1 MQPGASGA
9 WTAYNITDRTMSK
22 YKIGIVPAAE
32 DDSVCLMAIA
42 SLEEPQMTDLFVPVL
57 YASQERIKRLRE
69 GRESDTRFTFIPSAE
84 QAKAECV
91 CVVDS
96 SHAAVAEGEENA
108 APALPAWQADLQS
121 GVIDALVFVG
131 DADMDTC
138 TTDAKA
144 VVYLSASDCM
154 ILVGREH
161 IDEEMERTVKLLE
174 RDLDFSRPRMAVV
187 ADTDRQ
193 KEEWEAKAEELRAF
207 LYGPFL
213 TETFFEEDQQE
224 HYDVLLAFDHVSARR
239 CFREAAHAWGV
250 CLTEDPEGRITLY
263 PAYNTQPMG
272 EDATSF
278 NTLSFNHAL
287 YSAVD
292 VLRSRERYDEG
303 HISPLPKLFFERKDE
318 RRGGNIE

>member
-1 MQPGASGA
+1 M
-9 WTAYNITDRTMSK
+9 NK

-32 DDSVCLMAIA
+32 DDSACLMAIA

-57 YASQERIKRLRE
+57 YASQERVERLRE
-69 GRESDTRFTFIPSAE
+69 GRESDTRFAFIPSAE
-84 QAKAECV
+84 QAKTECV

-96 SHAAVAEGEENA
+96 SRAAVAEGEENA
-108 APALPAWQADLQS
+108 APALPAWQDDLQS

-161 IDEEMERTVKLLE
+161 INEEMERTVRLLE
-174 RDLDFSRPRMAVV
+174 RDLDFSRPRVAVV

-213 TETFFEEDQQE
+213 TETFFEEDQQK
-224 HYDVLLAFDHVSARR
+224 HYDVVLAFDHASARR
-239 CFREAAHAWGV
+239 CFRDAAHAWGV
-250 CLTEDPEGRITLY
+250 CLTEDCNDRITLY

-303 HISPLPKLFFERKDE
+303 HISPLPKLFFERRDE

>member
-1 MQPGASGA
+1 M
-9 WTAYNITDRTMSK
+9 NK
-22 YKIGIVPAAE
+22 YKIGIVPVAE
-32 DDSVCLMAIA
+32 DDSASLMAIA

-57 YASQERIKRLRE
+57 YASKERVERLRE
-69 GRESDTRFTFIPSAE
+69 GRESDVRFTVIPGAE
-84 QAKAECV
+84 HAKAECV
-91 CVVDS
+91 CVVD
-96 SHAAVAEGEENA
+96 ATQTAVPEGEESVV
-108 APALPAWQADLQS
+108 PALPAWQNDLQS

-131 DADMDTC
+131 DADMDIC
-138 TTDAKA
+138 TTDARA

-161 IDEEMERTVKLLE
+161 INEEMERTVRLLE

-213 TETFFEEDQQE
+213 TETFFEEDQQK
-224 HYDVLLAFDHVSARR
+224 HYDVVLAFDHASARR
-239 CFREAAHAWGV
+239 CFRDAAHAWGV

-303 HISPLPKLFFERKDE
+303 HISPLPKLFFERRDE

>member
-1 MQPGASGA
+1 M
-9 WTAYNITDRTMSK
+9 
-22 YKIGIVPAAE
+22 
-32 DDSVCLMAIA
+32 
-42 SLEEPQMTDLFVPVL
+42 
-57 YASQERIKRLRE
+57 RE
-69 GRESDTRFTFIPSAE
+69 GRESDVRFTVIPGAE
-84 QAKAECV
+84 HAKAECV
-91 CVVDS
+91 CVVD
-96 SHAAVAEGEENA
+96 ATQTAVPEGEEIA
-108 APALPAWQADLQS
+108 VPALPAWQNDLQS

-131 DADMDTC
+131 DADMDIC
-138 TTDAKA
+138 TTDARA

-161 IDEEMERTVKLLE
+161 INEEMERTVRLLE

-213 TETFFEEDQQE
+213 TETFFEEDQQK
-224 HYDVLLAFDHVSARR
+224 HYDVVLAFDHASARR
-239 CFREAAHAWGV
+239 CFRDAAHAWGV

-303 HISPLPKLFFERKDE
+303 HISPLPKLFFERRDE

>member
-1 MQPGASGA
+1 M
-9 WTAYNITDRTMSK
+9 
-22 YKIGIVPAAE
+22 PAAE
-32 DDSVCLMAIA
+32 DDSACLMAIA

-57 YASQERIKRLRE
+57 YASKERVERLRE
-69 GRESDTRFTFIPSAE
+69 GRESDVRFTVIPGAE
-84 QAKAECV
+84 HAKAECV
-91 CVVDS
+91 CVVD
-96 SHAAVAEGEENA
+96 ATQTAVPEGEESA
-108 APALPAWQADLQS
+108 VPALPAWQNDLQS

-131 DADMDTC
+131 DADMDIC
-138 TTDAKA
+138 TTDARA

-154 ILVGREH
+154 ILMGREH
-161 IDEEMERTVKLLE
+161 INEEMERTVRLLE

-213 TETFFEEDQQE
+213 TETFFEEDQQK
-224 HYDVLLAFDHVSARR
+224 HYDVVLAFDHASARR
-239 CFREAAHAWGV
+239 CFRDAAHAWGV
-250 CLTEDPEGRITLY
+250 CLTEDCNDRITLY

-303 HISPLPKLFFERKDE
+303 HISPLPKLFFERKDD

>member
-1 MQPGASGA
+1 M
-9 WTAYNITDRTMSK
+9 NK

-32 DDSVCLMAIA
+32 DDSACLMAIA

-57 YASQERIKRLRE
+57 YASQERVERLRE
-69 GRESDTRFTFIPSAE
+69 GRESDTRFAFIPSAE
-84 QAKAECV
+84 QAKTECV

-96 SHAAVAEGEENA
+96 SRAAVAEGEENA
-108 APALPAWQADLQS
+108 APALPAWQDDLQS

-131 DADMDTC
+131 DADMDIC
-138 TTDAKA
+138 TTDARA

-161 IDEEMERTVKLLE
+161 INEEMERTVRLLE

-213 TETFFEEDQQE
+213 TETFFEEDQQ
-224 HYDVLLAFDHVSARR
+224 
-239 CFREAAHAWGV
+239 
-250 CLTEDPEGRITLY
+250 
-263 PAYNTQPMG
+263 
-272 EDATSF
+272 
-278 NTLSFNHAL
+278 
-287 YSAVD
+287 
-292 VLRSRERYDEG
+292 
-303 HISPLPKLFFERKDE
+303 
-318 RRGGNIE
+318 